1 MIRGRYC
8 ATAAATLVALAS
20 ASPLLLPP
28 PAAAAPPGGPAI
40 YASRPH
46 AQGPKKEV
54 AGPPAPGNGKGK
66 AKDPFAVPPLGEA
79 GGKGGAEA
87 PTEPA
92 VAGTEAQLKELGEE
106 GQVDPIIGLG
116 LRNPVC
122 DHPDQIRDPQTR
134 MACREFGTP
143 ESVYPASNYGFDIFI
158 DTGIDAPEGIAMKG
172 IVRILDGIWLA
183 VTFVLKLVLDLLG
196 VAFGLNPFGNGETM
210 RRITGAIRLVFSTV
224 TNPWLSTLVVM
235 GGIAFAYKGLVR
247 REVGATIGAT
257 LGSIAMIVVGLW
269 VVHQPSQTVGR
280 LASMS
285 DQVALGVISAPHS
298 GSVSRPSGAFA
309 EEMSQTWE
317 RLVEVPFAGLNFS
330 DVKWALG
337 PPPPEAVEKAEEK
350 FCDDV
355 GARAQFEAQLRGRE
369 EDESAACGDFAR
381 RHYGKP
387 KRVIDLYLR
396 SSPNSPAREALWQYF
411 DKDEADLYKSKVAAQ
426 GGDGVLTR
434 LSMLALF
441 LLALLGAV
449 LLLAWLAI
457 RLFTQAAIGFV
468 LLLAAPFALF
478 FPLLGDSGR
487 KAFRTWGLTLLGAI
501 AAKIVYAAF
510 LSVVLLGVSI
520 LGRSG
525 GSGGFLLATAFC
537 WAVFLKRADLVGWLS
552 IGDHEAGHPFS
563 LHHQLMKIELG
574 RRMLK
579 TFTDPLKDVATR
591 GRGGPPYRE
600 VSAEKE
606 ARAKAMRRLRSGA
619 LGVADAGPGGPRPR
633 PAYASARGAKAGG
646 ERASSGTRPER
657 AEPARSGAGG
667 RAERDSRERTE
678 AARGRRDAAESGAE
692 RPDYG
697 VRAAEAREGEGSSLR
712 LKGGEE
718 LQQGSRNPAPPAHAP
733 DAPEPRKMTGTER
746 GWEEAPDRERARR
759 EVERLRTGSQ
769 VPGRVVG
776 SEGGPPPAPDVAG
789 GDRGAGSG
797 MGVHPEYMNGSQKKE
812 DGQAAE
818 VRPEHPRVDFTERRR
833 RLSRLHR
840 GQPNELRDRVNRDGI
855 SRGGS

>member
-1 MIRGRYC
+1 
-8 ATAAATLVALAS
+8 LA
-20 ASPLLLPP
+20 
-28 PAAAAPPGGPAI
+28 
-40 YASRPH
+40 
-46 AQGPKKEV
+46 Q
-54 AGPPAPGNGKGK
+54 
-66 AKDPFAVPPLGEA
+66 
-79 GGKGGAEA
+79 
-87 PTEPA
+87 
-92 VAGTEAQLKELGEE
+92 
-106 GQVDPIIGLG
+106 
-116 LRNPVC
+116 
-122 DHPDQIRDPQTR
+122 
-134 MACREFGTP
+134 
-143 ESVYPASNYGFDIFI
+143 
-158 DTGIDAPEGIAMKG
+158 
-172 IVRILDGIWLA
+172 
-183 VTFVLKLVLDLLG
+183 
-196 VAFGLNPFGNGETM
+196 
-210 RRITGAIRLVFSTV
+210 
-224 TNPWLSTLVVM
+224 
-235 GGIAFAYKGLVR
+235 
-247 REVGATIGAT
+247 
-257 LGSIAMIVVGLW
+257 
-269 VVHQPSQTVGR
+269 
-280 LASMS
+280 MS

-337 PPPPEAVEKAEEK
+337 SPPPEAVERAEEK

-387 KRVIDLYLR
+387 RRVIDLYLR

-510 LSVVLLGVSI
+510 LSVVLLGISI

-563 LHHQLMKIELG
+563 LHHQIMKIELG

-579 TFTDPLKDVATR
+579 TFTDPIKDISPR
-591 GRGGPPYRE
+591 GRGGASYRE
-600 VSAEKE
+600 VSTEKE

-619 LGVADAGPGGPRPR
+619 LGVAEGGPGGGPGPR
-633 PAYASARGAKAGG
+633 PARAKSGGRGAKAGG
-646 ERASSGTRPER
+646 EKPAPKAA
-657 AEPARSGAGG
+657 AESARGAGESRPAQG
-667 RAERDSRERTE
+667 AREQGDAAGGSRERVGANGE
-678 AARGRRDAAESGAE
+678 RSGYGVRGAEERDAARRS
-692 RPDYG
+692 
-697 VRAAEAREGEGSSLR
+697 VRFEGH
-712 LKGGEE
+712 EE
-718 LQQGSRNPAPPAHAP
+718 LQPGSRTPAPRAGASGS
-733 DAPEPRKMTGTER
+733 DSSEPRKMTGTER
-746 GWEEAPDRERARR
+746 GLDLPDPERGQPD
-759 EVERLRTGSQ
+759 VERLRTGSQ
-769 VPGRVVG
+769 VPGRVPGAAAGHPPGG
-776 SEGGPPPAPDVAG
+776 SPPASASGPD
-789 GDRGAGSG
+789 DRGNGAGARPEHPKG
-797 MGVHPEYMNGSQKKE
+797 AQMGEAGT
-812 DGQAAE
+812 GAE
-818 VRPEHPRVDFTERRR
+818 VRPEHPRVDFSERRR

-840 GQPNELRDRVNRDGI
+840 GQP
-855 SRGGS
+855 S